1 MEQIKSKPFYAELVE
16 HYFRMSV
23 RYPTAPPGMED
34 EKLYW
39 YDFTTFWIEGLS
51 KEDKEFIR
59 FVFKRLFINT
69 GDGLYHYKSDCGMSA
84 KRKRLWELEKR
95 FAVDA
100 ELIGVSD

>member
-23 RYPTAPPGMED
+23 RYPTAPSRMED
-34 EKLYW
+34 AKLFW

-59 FVFKRLFINT
+59 FVFKRLFIST
-69 GDGLYHYKSDCGMSA
+69 DDGLYHYKSDCEMSA
-84 KRKRLWELEKR
+84 KRKRLWELENK